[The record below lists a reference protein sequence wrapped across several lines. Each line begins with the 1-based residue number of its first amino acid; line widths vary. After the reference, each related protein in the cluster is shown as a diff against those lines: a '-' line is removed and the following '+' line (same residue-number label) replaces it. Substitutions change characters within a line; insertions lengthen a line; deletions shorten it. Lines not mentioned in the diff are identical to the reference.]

1 MPITAQFLDF
11 VLTSFFLIL
20 FVSSIIVLILRLI
33 NPELL
38 PKRETLAYEARER
51 GSKLKNAILMRKLD
65 DPTTYTLYDSI
76 WYSKD
81 K

>member
-1 MPITAQFLDF
+1 MPITAQFLEF

-20 FVSSIIVLILRLI
+20 FLSSLTVLVLKLI
-33 NPELL
+33 NPDLL
-38 PKRETLAYEARER
+38 PKRETLVYEARER
-51 GSKLKNAILMRKLD
+51 SSKLKNAVLMRKLD
-65 DPTTYTLYDSI
+65 DPTTFTLYDSI